1 MQIIDVVGQM
11 YMQANTSFDLPRYL
25 MQSNYVYSMTFTNK
39 GIEIAYERIRVCKKL
54 TNRKNC
60 FKPIEPMQK
69 FRFSFSS
76 IRFYYIKN
84 QKFRFGFR

>member
-39 GIEIAYERIRVCKKL
+39 GIEIAYERISGFFTVMDL
-54 TNRKNC
+54 SSN
-60 FKPIEPMQK
+60 K
-69 FRFSFSS
+69 FERE
-76 IRFYYIKN
+76 IPEVMANVK
-84 QKFRFGFR
+84 

>member
-39 GIEIAYERIRVCKKL
+39 GIEIADKRISGFFIVMDLSSNKFEREIPEVM
-54 TNRKNC
+54 TNVK
-60 FKPIEPMQK
+60 
-69 FRFSFSS
+69 
-76 IRFYYIKN
+76 
-84 QKFRFGFR
+84 